1 MSRKTIRSTSI
12 IQEDYAMT
20 VRVIAVLVV
29 GMLGTLIGGASLSA
43 HHSLAS
49 QFDESKPLTL
59 QGVITKVDWVNPHVW
74 LYLDVKNTSGAAE
87 QWTLETLPPATLRK
101 GGLRSDMLGK
111 GQTVTVL
118 AYHARNESKLAF
130 LRKITFA
137 DGREIVVWV
146 GDIKTAK

>member
-1 MSRKTIRSTSI
+1 MIQLTSRVAFRIG
-12 IQEDYAMT
+12 
-20 VRVIAVLVV
+20 VVLLLGAVV
-29 GMLGTLIGGASLSA
+29 SA

-59 QGVITKVDWVNPHVW
+59 QGVITKVEWVNPHVY
-74 LYLDVKNTSGAAE
+74 LHLDVKDKTGTSAPWA
-87 QWTLETLPPATLRK
+87 LETLPPAMLRR

-111 GQTVTVL
+111 GEMVTVL
-118 AYHARNESKLAF
+118 AYHARNGSNLAF

-137 DGREIVVWV
+137 DGREVVVWI

>member
-1 MSRKTIRSTSI
+1 
-12 IQEDYAMT
+12 MT
-20 VRVIAVLVV
+20 VRRIGVLAIAIAAALLSEAPV
-29 GMLGTLIGGASLSA
+29 SA

-59 QGVITKVDWVNPHVW
+59 EGVITKVEWVNPHV
-74 LYLDVKNTSGAAE
+74 YLHIEVKDKNGASE
-87 QWTLETLPPATLRK
+87 QWSLETLPPATLRR

-111 GQTVTVL
+111 GQMVTVL

-137 DGREIVVWV
+137 DGREVVVWV

>member
-1 MSRKTIRSTSI
+1 
-12 IQEDYAMT
+12 MT
-20 VRVIAVLVV
+20 VRTIAVVIGIV
-29 GMLGTLIGGASLSA
+29 GVLIGNVSLSA

-49 QFDESKPLTL
+49 QFDEGKPLTL
-59 QGVITKVDWVNPHVW
+59 QGVISKVEWVNPHVW
-74 LYLDVKNTSGAAE
+74 VHIDVKDGSGAVE
-87 QWTLETLPPATLRK
+87 QWALETLPPATLRK

-118 AYHARNESKLAF
+118 AYRARNESKLAF

-146 GDIKTAK
+146 GDIKQAK

>member
-1 MSRKTIRSTSI
+1 MIRLTSRLACGIG
-12 IQEDYAMT
+12 
-20 VRVIAVLVV
+20 AVLL
-29 GMLGTLIGGASLSA
+29 LGDAVSA

-49 QFDESKPLTL
+49 QFDEGKPLTL
-59 QGVITKVDWVNPHVW
+59 QGVIAKVEWVNPHVW
-74 LYLDVKNTSGAAE
+74 VHIDVKDNSGAVE
-87 QWTLETLPPATLRK
+87 QWALETLPPATLRK

-118 AYHARNESKLAF
+118 AYHARNGSNLAF

-137 DGREIVVWV
+137 DGREVVVWI

>member
-1 MSRKTIRSTSI
+1 
-12 IQEDYAMT
+12 MT
-20 VRVIAVLVV
+20 VRTIAVVIGIV
-29 GMLGTLIGGASLSA
+29 GVLIGSVSLSA

-49 QFDESKPLTL
+49 QFDEGKPLTL
-59 QGVITKVDWVNPHVW
+59 QGVISKVEWVNPHVW
-74 LYLDVKNTSGAAE
+74 VHIDVKDGSGAVE
-87 QWTLETLPPATLRK
+87 QWALETLPPATLRK

-118 AYHARNESKLAF
+118 AYRARNESKLAF

-146 GDIKTAK
+146 GDIKQAK

>member
-1 MSRKTIRSTSI
+1 MRVRLIA
-12 IQEDYAMT
+12 AMAMAA
-20 VRVIAVLVV
+20 AVF
-29 GMLGTLIGGASLSA
+29 GGTGLLA

-49 QFDESKPLTL
+49 QFDESQPLTL
-59 QGVITKVDWVNPHVW
+59 QGVITKIDWVNPHVW
-74 LYLDVKNTSGAAE
+74 VYIDVKDKGGATE

-111 GQTVTVL
+111 GEAVTVL
-118 AYHARNESKLAF
+118 AYRARSDVKLAF

-137 DGREIVVWV
+137 DGREVVVWV

>member
-1 MSRKTIRSTSI
+1 
-12 IQEDYAMT
+12 MT
-20 VRVIAVLVV
+20 VRTIAVVIGIV
-29 GMLGTLIGGASLSA
+29 EVLIGSVSLSA

-49 QFDESKPLTL
+49 QFDEGKPLTL
-59 QGVITKVDWVNPHVW
+59 QGVISKVEWVNPHVW
-74 LYLDVKNTSGAAE
+74 VHIDVKDGSGAVE
-87 QWTLETLPPATLRK
+87 QWALETLPPATLRK

-118 AYHARNESKLAF
+118 AYRARNESKLAF

-146 GDIKTAK
+146 GDIKQAK

>member
-1 MSRKTIRSTSI
+1 MIQLTSRLAFRIG
-12 IQEDYAMT
+12 
-20 VRVIAVLVV
+20 VVLLLGAVV
-29 GMLGTLIGGASLSA
+29 SA

-59 QGVITKVDWVNPHVW
+59 QGVITKVEWVNPHVY
-74 LYLDVKNTSGAAE
+74 LHLDVKDKTGTSAPWA
-87 QWTLETLPPATLRK
+87 LETLPPAMLRR

-111 GQTVTVL
+111 GEMVTVL
-118 AYHARNESKLAF
+118 AYHARNGSNLAF

-137 DGREIVVWV
+137 DGREVVVWI

>member
-1 MSRKTIRSTSI
+1 MRF
-12 IQEDYAMT
+12 
-20 VRVIAVLVV
+20 RVIAVVAIGIGAL
-29 GMLGTLIGGASLSA
+29 LGPSRLSA

-59 QGVITKVDWVNPHVW
+59 QGLITKVEWVNPHVW
-74 LYLDVKNTSGAAE
+74 VHIDVKSESGAVE

-111 GQTVTVL
+111 GEMVTVL
-118 AYHARNESKLAF
+118 AYRARNDSKMAF

-146 GDIKTAK
+146 GDIKQAK

>member
-1 MSRKTIRSTSI
+1 MTFRFIGALTIAS
-12 IQEDYAMT
+12 
-20 VRVIAVLVV
+20 V
-29 GMLGTLIGGASLSA
+29 GALLLGGQLAA

-59 QGVITKVDWVNPHVW
+59 QGVITKVEWVNPHV
-74 LYLDVKNTSGAAE
+74 YLHIDVMDKSGTSE
-87 QWTLETLPPATLRK
+87 QWSLETLPPATLRR

-111 GQTVTVL
+111 GQMVTVL

>member
-1 MSRKTIRSTSI
+1 
-12 IQEDYAMT
+12 MT
-20 VRVIAVLVV
+20 CRVVAVLALGIV
-29 GMLGTLIGGASLSA
+29 GALLGDGRLSA

-59 QGVITKVDWVNPHVW
+59 AGVITKVEWVNPHV
-74 LYLDVKNTSGAAE
+74 YVHIDVKDNNGAME
-87 QWTLETLPPATLRK
+87 QWSLETLPPATLRK

-111 GQTVTVL
+111 GEMVTVL
-118 AYHARNESKLAF
+118 AYRARNESKLAF

-146 GDIKTAK
+146 GDIKQAK

>member
-1 MSRKTIRSTSI
+1 MN
-12 IQEDYAMT
+12 
-20 VRVIAVLVV
+20 VR
-29 GMLGTLIGGASLSA
+29 LIGVLAIASVGALLRGAPLAA

-59 QGVITKVDWVNPHVW
+59 QGVITKVEWVNPHV
-74 LYLDVKNTSGAAE
+74 YLHIEVTDKNGTSE
-87 QWTLETLPPATLRK
+87 QWSLETLPPATLRR

-111 GQTVTVL
+111 GQVVTVL

-146 GDIKTAK
+146 GDIKQAK